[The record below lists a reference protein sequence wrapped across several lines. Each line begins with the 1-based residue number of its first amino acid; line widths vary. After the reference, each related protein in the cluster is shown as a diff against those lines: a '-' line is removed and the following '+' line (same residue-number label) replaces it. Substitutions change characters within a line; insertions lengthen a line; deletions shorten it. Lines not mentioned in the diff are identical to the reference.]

1 MGTDGLPG
9 PAVSNVRYSPE
20 IEGEEGECQ
29 FSFCCLGQHS
39 QDVLSPAPAGGQEAF
54 EGIMK

>member
-1 MGTDGLPG
+1 M
-9 PAVSNVRYSPE
+9 VSKDLLLRTFDTALKF
-20 IEGEEGECQ
+20 EGEEGECQ

-39 QDVLSPAPAGGQEAF
+39 QDVLSPAPAAGGQEAF